1 MLIHTHSYACTPHKH
16 THTHVLQ
23 TVHWNAHW
31 AGWLQAAAIGQEVF
45 LRELPAPCPPPSR
58 SLLCRVCEKNCYASK
73 HAGTVTVVSGPWK
86 NATQAC
92 RHCPCCVGYVK
103 EIAMQAC
110 THCHCRVR
118 YSEKRYA
125 STLALSLFF
134 RVCERNCYASM
145 QALSL
150 LWQIRDRKWFAA
162 NEDHHS
168 QHTFRKRRP
177 FNCYIDTSIP
187 IYTENWHPTNNP
199 VTDVALAT
207 KGNPP
212 WKIVGGPWGL

>member
-1 MLIHTHSYACTPHKH
+1 MSTCGLGRACAYKHIHTYAHAPHTHAHTALLTIHTQTRHAHMLIHTHSYACTPHKH

-150 LWQIRDRKWFAA
+150 L
-162 NEDHHS
+162 
-168 QHTFRKRRP
+168 
-177 FNCYIDTSIP
+177 
-187 IYTENWHPTNNP
+187 
-199 VTDVALAT
+199 
-207 KGNPP
+207 
-212 WKIVGGPWGL
+212 